1 MPIATTP
8 ANATPTLAMPTE
20 AVDDLFA
27 KALQVLLA
35 AHCTPAVVRAV
46 ERGDSDVPGQ
56 VLWKVLDDSGFA
68 NAMLPES
75 RGGAGLTLAQAFPL
89 FELCGRFLVPLPLA
103 ETLLVRAWAAARGMD
118 PPTGCE
124 DLDWV
129 KVAAQAVP
137 LRPGLDTQPD
147 TQADTQADVQADI
160 QLDTQAM
167 RAAVL
172 AAQMAG
178 AMQRVL
184 EMTLHYANERQQFGR
199 PLGKFQAIQHQL
211 AVMAEHC
218 LAAHMAAQIG
228 CTPMAA
234 SPAHRLD
241 YLPDRLRAGI
251 AKARASEAA
260 VEVAA
265 LAHSIHGAIGFTEAF
280 DLQLFTRHLHSW
292 RQTAGAESYWHQ
304 EIGRALLAAP
314 EGLALD
320 ALRQVTDGA

>member
-1 MPIATTP
+1 MNAIAMHTP
-8 ANATPTLAMPTE
+8 ATPTAAMPTE
-20 AVDDLFA
+20 PADDTFA
-27 KALQVLLA
+27 NALQVLLA
-35 AHCTPAVVRAV
+35 AHCPPAVVRAV

-75 RGGAGLTLAQAFPL
+75 LGGAGLTLAQAFPL

-129 KVAAQAVP
+129 KAAAQVMPQGPVP
-137 LRPGLDTQPD
+137 ETQPSFQAENQPD
-147 TQADTQADVQADI
+147 TQA
-160 QLDTQAM
+160 L

-184 EMTLHYANERQQFGR
+184 EMTLQFANERQQFGR

-211 AVMAEHC
+211 ALMAEHC

-228 CTPMAA
+228 CTPMASA
-234 SPAHRLD
+234 PAHRPVHRHD
-241 YLPDRLRAGI
+241 HLPDRLRAGI

-280 DLQLFTRHLHSW
+280 DLQLFTRRLHSW
-292 RQTAGAESYWHQ
+292 RQMAGAESYWHR
-304 EIGRALLAAP
+304 EIGEALLAAP
-314 EGLALD
+314 QGLALD
-320 ALRQVTDGA
+320 ALRQVTDSA